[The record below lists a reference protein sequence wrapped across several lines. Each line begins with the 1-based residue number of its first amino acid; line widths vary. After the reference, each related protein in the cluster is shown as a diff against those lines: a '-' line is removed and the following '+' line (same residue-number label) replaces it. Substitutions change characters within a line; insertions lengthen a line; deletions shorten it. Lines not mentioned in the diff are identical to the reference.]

1 MRQDRGFSSTA
12 CFVGGASPLSST
24 FDLPVPCRWEFRGNM
39 RPGEQ
44 EGRPRKEPHGQANM
58 QRRTLADS
66 AQVGLTRLKR
76 DLKNLGMTEA
86 QVHEIIPDDQ
96 SAPSATA
103 PAPQPA
109 PSA

>member
-1 MRQDRGFSSTA
+1 
-12 CFVGGASPLSST
+12 
-24 FDLPVPCRWEFRGNM
+24 
-39 RPGEQ
+39 
-44 EGRPRKEPHGQANM
+44 M

-109 PSA
+109 PVA